1 VARLRAD
8 PLGELECS
16 LIFPSRNR
24 ERVILLRGRKK
35 EREKKG
41 EGRRQKKEGEKEK
54 REGKGG
60 LPPLYLTSGCGPV
73 WDHTWTFPDLA
84 VVNILHLIC
93 QGVAAM

>member
-8 PLGELECS
+8 PLGELECA
-16 LIFPSRNR
+16 LIFPSHNR

-41 EGRRQKKEGEKEK
+41 EGRRQKREGEKEK

-60 LPPLYLTSGCGPV
+60 LTYGCGPV

>member
-1 VARLRAD
+1 VL
-8 PLGELECS
+8 
-16 LIFPSRNR
+16 PSHNR

-41 EGRRQKKEGEKEK
+41 EGRRQKREGEKEK

-60 LPPLYLTSGCGPV
+60 LPPLYLTSDCGPV